1 MWRIL
6 VFPNEAPATLPAL
19 QTHFQ
24 EVHVNLDK
32 IKSLVEQGQAPA
44 MEVHSIDPNIY
55 LVFYRDGE
63 EIRPV
68 LDKNSK
74 TLKCKSRTAAFL
86 LLRETGISKTDFV
99 HQTAYEEMI
108 GFAHS
113 GQKTELRETI
123 TL

>member
-1 MWRIL
+1 ML
-6 VFPNEAPATLPAL
+6 LYPNQAPATSPAL

-32 IKSLVEQGQAPA
+32 IKFLVERGQAPA
-44 MEVHSIDPNIY
+44 IEVHSIDPNIY
-55 LVFYRDGE
+55 LIFYKDGKD
-63 EIRPV
+63 ISPG
-68 LDKNSK
+68 LDKSSK

-86 LLRETGISKTDFV
+86 LLRETGLSKTDFV